1 MKMRRFVA
9 PTLKAALAEVKA
21 TLGPDAV
28 ILSSRQENG
37 QYEVVAAMDDVEAP
51 VSLERPA
58 APRAPANSAELERL
72 SSELQYMR
80 QLLEQ
85 QMAGLAWGQ
94 AEQQA
99 PQRVFLLKKLL
110 NMGIGWELAQ
120 SLLQQVEPITDEDAA
135 WSQLLGLVAQGLKP
149 SERDISRQGGIVA
162 LVGPTGVGKTTTIAK
177 LAGRFV
183 MRQGASQL
191 ALVTTDCYKIGAQA
205 QLQTFADLMGVPV
218 HVARDQSE
226 LVTLLMGL
234 RGKKLVLI
242 DTAGMSQR
250 DIRIAQQATNRQ
262 GGGLPVRN
270 LLVLSAATPL
280 KVMREVVEAFGQ
292 LKLDGLL
299 FTKLDEATQLGSAL
313 TLATETGLPLTY
325 FSEGQRVPEDL
336 QVADPQELIDRAIVL
351 GAQQTDERADMAFKL
366 GLGKE
371 YFDAH

>member
-1 MKMRRFVA
+1 
-9 PTLKAALAEVKA
+9 
-21 TLGPDAV
+21 
-28 ILSSRQENG
+28 
-37 QYEVVAAMDDVEAP
+37 
-51 VSLERPA
+51 
-58 APRAPANSAELERL
+58 
-72 SSELQYMR
+72 
-80 QLLEQ
+80 LLEQ

-120 SLLQQVEPITDEDAA
+120 SLLQKVEPITDEDAA
-135 WSQLLGLVAQGLKP
+135 WSQLIGLVAQGLKP
-149 SERDISRQGGIVA
+149 SERDIIRQGGIVA

-242 DTAGMSQR
+242 DTAGMSQK

-262 GGGLPVRN
+262 GGALPLRN

-299 FTKLDEATQLGSAL
+299 FTKLDEATQLGGAL

-336 QVADPQELIDRAIVL
+336 QVSDPQELIDRAIVL
-351 GAQQTDERADMAFKL
+351 GAQHTDERADMAFKL

-371 YFDAH
+371 YFDAQ

>member
-9 PTLKAALAEVKA
+9 PTMQAALAEVKQA
-21 TLGPDAV
+21 LGPDAV

-37 QYEVVAAMDDVEAP
+37 QYEVVAAIDGAEAP
-51 VSLERPA
+51 IALDQPA
-58 APRAPANSAELERL
+58 AQSAAHSPELERL
-72 SSELQYMR
+72 SAELQYMR

-120 SLLQQVEPITDEDAA
+120 SLLQQVEPITDEEAA
-135 WSQLLGLVAQGLKP
+135 WSQLLGLLAAGLKP
-149 SERDISRQGGIVA
+149 SERDIIRQGGIVA

-183 MRQGASQL
+183 MRQGSSQL

-242 DTAGMSQR
+242 DTAGMSQK

-262 GGGLPVRN
+262 GGALPVRN

-299 FTKLDEATQLGSAL
+299 FTKLDEATQLGGAL

-336 QVADPQELIDRAIVL
+336 QAADPQELIDRAIVL

-371 YFDAH
+371 YFDAQ

>member
-9 PTLKAALAEVKA
+9 PTLKAALAEVKQA
-21 TLGPDAV
+21 LGPDAV

-37 QYEVVAAMDDVEAP
+37 QYEVVAAIDDSDAP
-51 VSLERPA
+51 LTADHAQPLQPPLVSPD
-58 APRAPANSAELERL
+58 LERL

-85 QMAGLAWGQ
+85 QMSGLAWGQ

-120 SLLQQVEPITDEDAA
+120 SLLEQIEPVGDEDAA
-135 WSQLLGLVAQGLKP
+135 WSRLLSLLASGLKA
-149 SERDISRQGGIVA
+149 SERDIIRQGGIIA

-183 MRQGASQL
+183 MRQGAGQL

-205 QLQTFADLMGVPV
+205 QLQTFADLLGVPV
-218 HVARDQSE
+218 HVARNQSE

-242 DTAGMSQR
+242 DTAGMSQK
-250 DIRIAQQATNRQ
+250 DIRIAQQATNRT
-262 GGGLPVRN
+262 GGALPVRN

-280 KVMREVVEAFGQ
+280 KVMREVVQAFGQ

-299 FTKLDEATQLGSAL
+299 FTKLDEAAQLGGVL

-336 QVADPQELIDRAIVL
+336 QAADPQELIDRAIVL
-351 GAQQTDERADMAFKL
+351 GAQQTDERADRAFKL

-371 YFDAH
+371 YFDAQ